1 VLVDLV
7 HTTEEQP
14 KRRSE
19 LRFRVGVAVLIVLA
33 VLLVLISLGIV
44 RLA

>member
-1 VLVDLV
+1 MHADLV
-7 HTTEEQP
+7 HTSDEHP

-33 VLLVLISLGIV
+33 VMLLLVSLGIV
-44 RLA
+44 RLP